1 MGIVRAVV
9 AFWKEGLRVNQEEQR
24 GSIAALAEKVTSS
37 PDNVEFICDLADVYA
52 DQGRWGDAIEA
63 YKAAIALDSTNADLQ
78 NSLGTVYEEAGKLVE
93 AEQAYQKAI
102 ALSPEDPM
110 AYYNS
115 GAMYEEQR
123 RITEAIQAYEKC
135 LRYSTDPD
143 ERSEVK
149 KRLTSLT
156 SETSTGQ
163 SRLAYRLA
171 AVALFVGVIVNFV
184 DGILGS
190 NLGLKIIPI
199 VIDTI
204 LVIGLIQ
211 LRVGARTYTLV
222 RSAAGAILGPIWTF
236 AQNAP
241 TTVVIVT
248 VIAQWGYCGTPILLL
263 TGESKTWRLA
273 LAVGIYVVFFLG
285 TYAVLLLLVVLAKL
299 AGL

>member
-1 MGIVRAVV
+1 M
-9 AFWKEGLRVNQEEQR
+9 NQEVQR

-37 PDNVEFICDLADVYA
+37 PDNVELICDLADAYA

-78 NSLGTVYEEAGKLVE
+78 NSLGTVYEEVGKLME

-102 ALSPEDPM
+102 ALSPEDSM

-123 RITEAIQAYEKC
+123 RMTEAIQAYEEC
-135 LRYSTDPD
+135 LRYSTDPN

-163 SRLAYRLA
+163 NRLAYRLA
-171 AVALFVGVIVNFV
+171 AVALFVGVIVNIM
-184 DGILGS
+184 DGLLGS

-211 LRVGARTYTLV
+211 LRPGARTYTLF
-222 RSAAGAILGPIWTF
+222 RAAAGAILWPILMF
-236 AQNAP
+236 AQNDL
-241 TTVVIVT
+241 TTAIVSS
-248 VIAQWGYCGTPILLL
+248 IMQWSYCGSLILLL

-273 LAVGIYVVFFLG
+273 LAVGIYVVLFLG
-285 TYAVLLLLVVLAKL
+285 IYGVLLFLVVLA
-299 AGL
+299 ACRRGNRVCPSIGQTQHDY